1 MWAVVG
7 SAGGGPV
14 ADEIALFIELKNG
27 WGHEATLRGRR
38 FRRGVEF
45 HGFESIGAMHD
56 PNVVLRVHRD
66 THGGTDDPMVGKRLR
81 PEWVDFELG
90 RFNAGGSDRGF
101 LLEDSGN
108 NPKSGKKR
116 EKGRD
121 RMKFVFQD
129 FLPFPVSSN
138 T

>member
-56 PNVVLRVHRD
+56 PNVVLGVHGN

-81 PEWVDFELG
+81 PEGVDFELG
-90 RFNAGGSDRGF
+90 RFYAGGGDGSALLKDRGA
-101 LLEDSGN
+101 
-108 NPKSGKKR
+108 NPTPRPNLQKNPA
-116 EKGRD
+116 
-121 RMKFVFQD
+121 QID
-129 FLPFPVSSN
+129 FS
-138 T
+138 